1 MFLKDPAILILD
13 EATSALDTETEA
25 IIQEALN
32 DLSKDRTTLIIAHR
46 LATIKKADRIMVI
59 TEDGVAEDGSRAE
72 LLSQEN
78 GIFAKLHA
86 HQH

>member
-1 MFLKDPAILILD
+1 MKRLPHLIPKPKL
-13 EATSALDTETEA
+13 SSRKL
-25 IIQEALN
+25 LN